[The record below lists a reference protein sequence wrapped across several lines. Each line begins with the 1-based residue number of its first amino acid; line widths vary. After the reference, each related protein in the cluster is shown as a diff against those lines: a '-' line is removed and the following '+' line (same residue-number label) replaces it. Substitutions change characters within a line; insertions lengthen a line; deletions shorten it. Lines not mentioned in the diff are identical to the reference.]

1 MNTYNLYDEGNRKH
15 NYHTH
20 IYLVIHKD
28 SIDESIMC
36 KIKLQHILY
45 KEYRTIN
52 KHNSHKNESMI

>member
-20 IYLVIHKD
+20 IYSVIHKD

-36 KIKLQHILY
+36 KIHL
-45 KEYRTIN
+45 ET
-52 KHNSHKNESMI
+52 KNFSICYTENTEQ

>member
-20 IYLVIHKD
+20 IYSVIHKD

-36 KIKLQHILY
+36 KIHL
-45 KEYRTIN
+45 ET
-52 KHNSHKNESMI
+52 KNLSICYTRNTEQ